1 MSDDDIL
8 TREQWRTV
16 LDDTDHPTFGELVRT
31 IQENDMVDGDPEA
44 LVEQATGE
52 AGSLTVDAE
61 ASGMFDVYQLGEEF
75 TDTAESTNDLNL
87 HSATEDRDVL
97 VNNGDDHVDAEQP
110 TEEAAPE
117 DETPGC
123 ETAKP
128 ASGMG
133 ETTETGERA
142 RSAFGDAVE
151 YFHNQ
156 LDTDLS
162 AIDTV
167 EYDTPRDAFQ
177 EGRGWT
183 DETITTKRLGWAP
196 ANDTGLLDHLMR
208 KGYGREAILGTGL
221 FWPNGLEPIW
231 KGRFVLPYFDAEG
244 RPAFAIS
251 RRAGNGHPADRAG
264 DYGDGPAKYHKLPVS
279 AIDECTREEPIYGR
293 DTVEP
298 GEDVLI
304 TEGIADAI
312 TAHQAGYACL
322 SPVTTSFK
330 ISDRE
335 RLAELLEAE
344 DVGRVYI
351 VNDAEPPTSSLRDAE
366 DAEGWDRLHVE
377 QYGEGVRGAV
387 RTASYLA
394 EQGINA
400 RIGELPQPAAE
411 KVDLDDYLTRW
422 GGDLRPILATSR
434 KVEDHPAYDPR
445 DAALEAAD
453 ASRGW
458 DGPTTSATGS
468 ALFDLGIRDVTGL
481 GWDYRGENPLGHHG
495 NSENYF
501 VQIRDHGLAYDFKYK
516 KAYNALTYLLVEA
529 GERDAAS
536 PNGRLDDGE
545 VFTAWQQA
553 KGEGLLPEEDPIPR
567 RALRYVAQQVTDWD
581 GDLVEHETRDGDTF
595 DGLPAD
601 VYNATLEAIR
611 EDYGI
616 APGRTPSGAVD
627 EDAEPRALLPPAV
640 RDLTAATTGWDWRHT
655 AEQSDEDLS
664 VDEARNR
671 TTEAIADA
679 YGTGDRVLIEALPTM
694 GKSYGSIKAAAE
706 TGEAITVL
714 TGRGHKEQYDQF
726 KQVCDEFGLSYY
738 QLPSFKRDCETAN
751 GEHGG
756 EWSDTVDGWYHRGA
770 TPQQIHKAAEDV
782 LGERLPCQQDG
793 HTCSY
798 TAKWDFNP
806 DEYDVLIGHYSHAYR
821 GDKVVNGRSVVLDE
835 FPNAYE
841 TTLGPELQ
849 GAVSYWLD
857 TTPGIPFDSYT
868 DLVEH
873 RSDADRRGEALAWF
887 DEVGVDADEGHVF
900 DDRKAHAAAPLV
912 VYTLLAG
919 EDLGNGFEAADL
931 GDVGL
936 GAFDRDGGEVSVLRP
951 PDFTYASAVIGLDG
965 TPTKQMWEL
974 SLGERLNH
982 RRVLQGAERTEYIQE
997 ALNLN
1002 IVRTT
1007 EYVKPYNSADHVNTD
1022 ADAALLE
1029 AIREQHGERPGLIT
1043 SSTAETEYR
1052 EAGVLD
1058 LVADTKHYGNVLGS
1072 NQFKSKRVGAVI
1084 GSNHYGDD
1092 YLKKWGAYAG
1102 EAVERND
1109 EKGSGLSYGGFGDR
1123 ILTHMREHGT
1133 LQAAM
1138 RFGRDAAGAVVYVHT
1153 DTLPDWVP
1161 TAGEGRVV
1169 RTYSD
1174 GEREVIDAAEDLNS
1188 WRTKDLVEEV
1198 SVGERQVFN
1207 ILTRLVERG
1216 VVSRE
1221 YDGRGYTWESDGL
1234 HEVGDHGEVELTPVD
1249 LGTDEEENDT
1259 DAEAVQEIARS
1270 SIYTWEFRNS
1280 ATNPE
1285 GPTDEDASTP
1295 AATGNTVGS
1304 GGSTPPDPAD

>member
-1 MSDDDIL
+1 MTTEDVVDRLVEHLRLNPNASPVEVVGA
-8 TREQWRTV
+8 TGVNPAVW
-16 LDDTDHPTFGELVRT
+16 LDAVE
-31 IQENDMVDGDPEA
+31 EA
-44 LVEQATGE
+44 LAADRPHTSLAAPEQAD
-52 AGSLTVDAE
+52 SDHVSNLNQQLDAE
-61 ASGMFDVYQLGEEF
+61 HSNVLVKDG
-75 TDTAESTNDLNL
+75 DTAE
-87 HSATEDRDVL
+87 
-97 VNNGDDHVDAEQP
+97 AEQS
-110 TEEAAPE
+110 TEEEAGPE
-117 DETPGC
+117 DETPGLETGKPVSSKA
-123 ETAKP
+123 ETAEKD
-128 ASGMG
+128 
-133 ETTETGERA
+133 ERA
-142 RSAFGDAVE
+142 RSAFTDAVE
-151 YFHNQ
+151 YFHSQ

-183 DETITTKRLGWAP
+183 DETINAKRLGWAP
-196 ANDTGLLDHLMR
+196 ATDTGLLDHLMQ
-208 KGYGREAILGTGL
+208 KGHDREAILSTGL
-221 FWPNGLEPIW
+221 FWSNSLEPIW

-244 RPAFAIS
+244 RPTFAIS
-251 RRAGNGHPADRAG
+251 RRAGEGHPADRAG
-264 DYGDGPAKYHKLPVS
+264 DHGDGPAKYHKLPVS
-279 AIDECTREEPIYGR
+279 AVDECTREEPIYGS
-293 DTVEP
+293 DTVET

-312 TAHQAGYACL
+312 TAHQSGYACL

-335 RLAELLEAE
+335 RLADLLDTE
-344 DVGRVYI
+344 DVGSVYI

-394 EQGINA
+394 EQGVDV

-422 GGDLRPILATSR
+422 GGDLRPILATAR
-434 KVEDHPAYDPR
+434 TVETHPAYDPR
-445 DAALEAAD
+445 DAAFEAAD

-458 DGPTTSATGS
+458 DESTERASATGS
-468 ALFDLGIRDVTGL
+468 NLYDLNIRDVTGL
-481 GWDYRGENPLGHHG
+481 DWGHRGVNPLGHHG
-495 NSENYF
+495 DSENYF
-501 VQIRDHGLAYDFKYK
+501 TLIRDHGLAYDFKYK

-529 GERDAAS
+529 GDRDAAR
-536 PNGRLDDGE
+536 PNGRLDDSE
-545 VFTAWQQA
+545 HFTAWKHA
-553 KGEGLLPEEDPIPR
+553 KDEGLLPEDDPIPR
-567 RALRYVAQQVTDWD
+567 RALRYVAQQSTDWD
-581 GDLVEHETRDGDTF
+581 GDLVEHETRDGETF
-595 DGLPAD
+595 DGLPTN
-601 VYNATLEAIR
+601 VYNATLEAIQ
-611 EDYGI
+611 EDYGL
-616 APGRTPSGAVD
+616 ASGRTPSGTPNPD
-627 EDAEPRALLPPAV
+627 TEPRALLPASV

-664 VDEARNR
+664 VDEARER
-671 TTEAIADA
+671 TTAAIADA
-679 YGTGDRVLIEALPTM
+679 YGSGDRVLIEALPTM

-706 TGEAITVL
+706 TGEEITVL
-714 TGRGHKEQYDQF
+714 TGRGHKEQYGQF
-726 KQVCDEFGLSYY
+726 KQWCDEFGLSYY

-751 GEHGG
+751 GDHGA
-756 EWSDTVDGWYHRGA
+756 EWTDLVDGWYHRGA

-782 LGERLPCQQDG
+782 LGERLPCQQEG
-793 HTCSY
+793 HSCSY
-798 TAKWDFNP
+798 TSKWDFDP

-841 TTLGPELQ
+841 TTLGPRLQ

-868 DLVEH
+868 DLVES
-873 RSDADRRGEALAWF
+873 RDDPDRRGKALAWF
-887 DEVGVDADEGHVF
+887 DEAGLDADEGHVF

-912 VYTLLAG
+912 AYTLLTG
-919 EDLGNGFEAADL
+919 EDLGNGFEEADL
-931 GDVGL
+931 DTVGV
-936 GAFDRDGGEVSVLRP
+936 GAFDRGRGEVSVLRP
-951 PDFTYASAVIGLDG
+951 PDFTYASAVVGLDG

-982 RRVLQGAERTEYIQE
+982 RRVLQGAERTEYVRE

-1007 EYVKPYNSADHVNTD
+1007 EYVKPYNSADHVHVD

-1029 AIREQHGERPGLIT
+1029 AIGEQHGEKPGLIT
-1043 SSTAETEYR
+1043 TSTAENEYG
-1052 EAGVLD
+1052 EDVQD
-1058 LVADTKHYGNVLGS
+1058 LVDDTKHYGNVLGS

-1102 EAVERND
+1102 EAVERGED
-1109 EKGSGLSYGGFGDR
+1109 KGSGLSYGGFGDR
-1123 ILTHMREHGT
+1123 VLTHMREHET

-1161 TAGEGRVV
+1161 ISGEGRVV

-1174 GEREVIDAAEDLNS
+1174 GEREVIDAAEDLDS
-1188 WRTKDLVEEV
+1188 WRTKDLAEQV

-1207 ILTRLVERG
+1207 ILDRLAERG
-1216 VVSRE
+1216 FVDRE
-1221 YDGRGYTWESDGL
+1221 YDGRGYTWENDGL
-1234 HEVGDHGEVELTPVD
+1234 HEVTDHGEVELSPVD
-1249 LGTDEEENDT
+1249 LNNQDT
-1259 DAEAVQEIARS
+1259 ETVQEIGRS
-1270 SIYTWEFRNS
+1270 SIYTWDFRNS
-1280 ATNPE
+1280 ADDPGGE
-1285 GPTDEDASTP
+1285 DVEDVPTPSTT
-1295 AATGNTVGS
+1295 ADRAVS
-1304 GGSTPPDPAD
+1304 GGDTPPDPAD